1 MPVDEA
7 AVLSYSHVMRESS
20 PPSIWRRI
28 ARLTRLGLVNVDAG
42 VVSRAVFGVVFGAV
56 FVVVGV
62 VTEERWTIPFGVG
75 LAIVSL
81 AVLIDWRRER
91 EK

>member
-1 MPVDEA
+1 MD
-7 AVLSYSHVMRESS
+7 
-20 PPSIWRRI
+20 
-28 ARLTRLGLVNVDAG
+28 VDAG
-42 VVSRAVFGVVFGAV
+42 VVSSSVFGVVFGAV
-56 FVVVGV
+56 FVVVGS

-81 AVLIDWRRER
+81 AVLIDRRRER

>member
-1 MPVDEA
+1 MK
-7 AVLSYSHVMRESS
+7 ESKDQHPRS
-20 PPSIWRRI
+20 STPPIRRRL
-28 ARLTRLGLVNVDAG
+28 ARLTRLGLVGAESEALSG
-42 VVSRAVFGVVFGAV
+42 SVFGVVFGAV
-56 FVVVGV
+56 FVVVGF

-81 AVLIDWRRER
+81 AVLVDWRRGR